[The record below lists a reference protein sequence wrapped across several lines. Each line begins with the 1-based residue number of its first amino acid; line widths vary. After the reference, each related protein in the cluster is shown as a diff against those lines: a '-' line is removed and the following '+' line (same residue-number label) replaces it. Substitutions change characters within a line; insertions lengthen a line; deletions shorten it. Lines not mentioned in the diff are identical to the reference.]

1 MRTRLAIFSVL
12 VFGLFAGTF
21 MLYGKLEQRA
31 KEDFH
36 QVQVNLF
43 PASELAVKV
52 NGLFSQ
58 YDRQMNNAVMLSEE
72 ENVEIASDLFH
83 EIQAALAELETKVS
97 DEQLSFVTELTKA
110 LNTYNQTTQAIV
122 YDFIEGEVDM
132 HVLCSRASNNAKTFE
147 LLSKNAEQLKIT
159 QADNL
164 RQLIAQSEQF
174 ADRQYFRFVWFNII
188 GLSVLMLCA
197 VYALINAS
205 RMTKNIVAVTESLR
219 SFASG
224 EGDLSTRIEFDGK
237 GDLASLVEQFNM
249 FVARLENTMI
259 STSKNVSNLVGI
271 AERLTSFSDENRQVI
286 MSQQQILS
294 DTTGDISE
302 LIMGVNTIST
312 SANDASKE
320 ASLANQSATSSQE
333 NIENTI
339 ASITA
344 LANEVEHSALVVE
357 ELVSFSTK
365 AGGAVNTIGEIAEQ
379 TNLLA
384 LNAAIE
390 AARAGEQGRGFA
402 VVADEVR
409 QIASRTQESTSDIR
423 SMLGELNKISESASK
438 AMNAGVEK
446 AHVGVS
452 ESTLVVSVLESIT
465 SKVEVMTDL
474 NSQIATAAEQQHT
487 SSKSVDGNLML
498 IEQTATQATESVQNL
513 VQLSE
518 EIERVTSE
526 LHGLTRQF
534 NVD

>member
-1 MRTRLAIFSVL
+1 MKTRLAIFSVL
-12 VFGLFAGTF
+12 VFGLFVGTF
-21 MLYGKLEQRA
+21 MLYGKMEQRA

-36 QVQVNLF
+36 EVQVNLF

-58 YDRQMNNAVMLSEE
+58 YHQQMNNAVMLSEE
-72 ENVEIASDLFH
+72 ENVEMATALFR
-83 EIQAALAELETKVS
+83 EIQTALAELKTKVS
-97 DEQLSFVTELTKA
+97 DEQLGTVVQLTTA
-110 LNTYNQTTQAIV
+110 LNTYDQTTQAIV
-122 YDFIEGEVDM
+122 VDFIEGEVDM
-132 HVLCSRASNNAKTFE
+132 NVLGSRASENAKTFE
-147 LLSKNAEQLKIT
+147 LLSKRVEQLKAT
-159 QADNL
+159 QANNL
-164 RQLIAQSEQF
+164 IQLIEQSEQF
-174 ADRQYFRFVWFNII
+174 SDRQYFRFVWFNII
-188 GLSVLMLCA
+188 GISVLMLCA

-259 STSKNVSNLVGI
+259 STSKNVFNLVGI

-286 MSQQQILS
+286 MSQQQFLS

-302 LIMGVNTIST
+302 LILGVNTISD
-312 SANDASKE
+312 SAIEASKE
-320 ASLANQSATSSQE
+320 AYLANQSATSSQG
-333 NIENTI
+333 NIEKTI

-344 LANEVEHSALVVE
+344 LANEVEHSARVVE
-357 ELVSFSTK
+357 ELVAFSNK
-365 AGGAVNTIGEIAEQ
+365 VGGAVNTIGEIAEQ

-409 QIASRTQESTSDIR
+409 GLASRTQESTSDIR
-423 SMLGELNKISESASK
+423 SMLSELNNISESASK
-438 AMNAGVEK
+438 AMKVGVEK
-446 AHVGVS
+446 AQGGVS
-452 ESTLVVSVLESIT
+452 ESTQVVSVLESIT

-474 NSQIATAAEQQHT
+474 NSQIATAAEQQGI
-487 SSKSVDGNLML
+487 SSKSIDGNLRL
-498 IEQTATQATESVQNL
+498 IEQTATQATESVHNL
-513 VQLSE
+513 VQLSK
-518 EIERVTSE
+518 EIERVTNE